1 MTTNMRTER
10 LTTKED
16 NPEVITTTKAVN
28 MEEAILLF
36 SQIKDLTRDQLLEL
50 FYVVKGKK

>member
-1 MTTNMRTER
+1 MNTNMRTYR

-16 NPEVITTTKAVN
+16 NPEVITTTRAVN